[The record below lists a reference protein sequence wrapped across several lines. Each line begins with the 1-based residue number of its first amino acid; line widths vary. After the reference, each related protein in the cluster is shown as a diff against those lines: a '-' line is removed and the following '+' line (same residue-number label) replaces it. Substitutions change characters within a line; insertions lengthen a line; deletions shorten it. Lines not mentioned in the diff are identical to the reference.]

1 MIISDDTKRVIEYL
15 QMISEDNLRKSKD
28 LSIMLEVGATYSQN
42 ELIQSLIFTGKSI
55 WNLSK
60 TIARSIDTI
69 PNDNL
74 KREFEANIN
83 EFREMITQII
93 DYVDEEDANRFYIIY
108 LNNDLGATRN
118 IIDLAHDLSILKDIQ
133 KKM

>member
-118 IIDLAHDLSILKDIQ
+118 IIDLAHDLSIMKDIQ

>member
-15 QMISEDNLRKSKD
+15 QMISENNLRKSKD

-74 KREFEANIN
+74 KREFEVNIN